1 MRAKGR
7 ALSAIAV
14 AGLLFIATGCS
25 DEASASELT
34 VTNAWTRPTPETATV
49 AAVYFSVASP
59 VADEL
64 VSVSTPIAAEALVHK
79 TEGDSSH
86 SGGGHHGGGGSV
98 TMHGSKLVVTPGKTA
113 TLSPGGM
120 HIMLDGLRTPL
131 REGDVFEMTLDFKVG
146 GTIKT
151 TVLVA
156 LNGP

>member
-1 MRAKGR
+1 M
-7 ALSAIAV
+7 
-14 AGLLFIATGCS
+14 
-25 DEASASELT
+25 
-34 VTNAWTRPTPETATV
+34 

-59 VADEL
+59 VNDEL
-64 VSVSTPIAAEALVHK
+64 VSVSTPVASEAIVHT

-86 SGGGHHGGGGSV
+86 SGGGHHGGGGNV

-113 TLSPGGM
+113 ILSPGGM

-131 REGDVFEMTLDFKVG
+131 REGDVFGMTLDFKVG

-151 TVLVA
+151 SVLVA